1 VKKNIILQFIIIL
14 IILIFWNSIHFGY
27 NFQKQNYFDE
37 ISEIPILL
45 FSQKTETLDSLKTQ
59 LSSTNYIS
67 QVEIETKTKIA
78 EKLISQYELD
88 SVESVLKNHSLP
100 DVMKIFPNGIYFNR
114 ENKDK
119 LLHIISGANMEM
131 EFNPELWEIVHKKI
145 ELIEKSYK
153 YINVLIIIFILFI
166 TVFLRLHFEFGADKF
181 WSVYRSSGGK
191 FGKRRKYFII
201 NSLMLIILPVL
212 LIYLCY
218 TLLLKYSV
226 FLIKIEPL
234 YFGLEIIVLIISS
247 LISALILGKRL
258 L

>member
-1 VKKNIILQFIIIL
+1 MKKNIIFQFAIIL
-14 IILIFWNSIHFGY
+14 IILISWNFIHFGY
-27 NFQKQNYFDE
+27 NFQKQNYFNE
-37 ISEIPILL
+37 ISEIPVLL
-45 FSQKTETLDSLKTQ
+45 FSQKPKTLDSLKTK
-59 LSSTNYIS
+59 LNSSNYIS
-67 QVEIETKTKIA
+67 QIIIETRTEII
-78 EKLISQYELD
+78 EKLISKYDLD
-88 SVESVLKNHSLP
+88 SVKTVLENHSLP

-119 LLHIISGANMEM
+119 LLNIISGTDLEI

-153 YINVLIIIFILFI
+153 FINILIIIFFLFI

-181 WSVYRSSGGK
+181 WNVYRSSGGK
-191 FGKRRKYFII
+191 FGQRRKYFII

-212 LIYLCY
+212 LIYFCY
-218 TLLLKYSV
+218 FLLLKYSV

-234 YFGLEIIVLIISS
+234 YFGLEIIALIISS

-258 L
+258 S